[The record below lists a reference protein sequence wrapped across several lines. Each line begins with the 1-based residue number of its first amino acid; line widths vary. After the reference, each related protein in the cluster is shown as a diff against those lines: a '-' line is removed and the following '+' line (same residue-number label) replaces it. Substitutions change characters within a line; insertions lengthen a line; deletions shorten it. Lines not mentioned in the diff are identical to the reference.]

1 MKRINVK
8 LAVVLVDALM
18 GCAMLQS
25 QELWS
30 FDRCVEWAQA
40 HNISLQQS
48 RLSEDMSAAE
58 LEAAQARWQPSLDF
72 ATTHGYTNAPWGN
85 NNKNSY
91 TGNYGLNAAWTVWDG
106 GVREN
111 NIKHGKIQTQIDRLS
126 TDDLLRTIETDLL
139 AAYMNILYARESM
152 AIYEEAVK
160 LSEAQAD
167 RARQLMEAGRLSKVD
182 YAQLQSQYEQDRYS
196 LVNARG
202 TYDSRVM
209 ELKKLLEMGIDD
221 NIELQSV
228 EWDTADVVAPLP
240 DIAESYRLA
249 VLTDVKLKALELAE
263 DNAAIDVDIANA
275 GRMPDISLTAGVGTG
290 YFAPGQS
297 FGTQM
302 KQSFNESVG
311 LTFSIPILDNKK
323 TKTAV
328 AKANAQRLN
337 AQLDIQARYNDLSR
351 SVETWYIDTRAAQ
364 SRYTAGLEQEKA
376 AALSDELVNE
386 QFRLGLVNTVELLT
400 AHNALL
406 EARHALLQAKYMAM
420 LGHKMIGFYR
430 TAQINMP

>member
-8 LAVVLVDALM
+8 FAAVLVGTLT
-18 GCAMLQS
+18 GCAMLQA
-25 QELWS
+25 QEVWS
-30 FDRCVEWAQA
+30 FDRCVEWARA

-48 RLSEDMSAAE
+48 RLGEDMSAAE
-58 LEAAQARWQPSLDF
+58 LEAAEARWQPSLDF
-72 ATTHGYTNAPWGN
+72 ATTHGYTNIPWG

-111 NIKHGKIQTQIDRLS
+111 NIKRGKIQTRIDRLS
-126 TDDLLRTIETDLL
+126 TDNLLRTIETDLL
-139 AAYMNILYARESM
+139 AAYMNILYARESI

-160 LSEAQAD
+160 LSELQAD

-196 LVNARG
+196 LVNAQG

-209 ELKKLLEMGIDD
+209 ELKKLLEMGIDE
-221 NIELQSV
+221 NIELQAV
-228 EWDTADVVAPLP
+228 EWDTDDVVDALP

-249 VLTDVKLKALELAE
+249 VVTDVRLKALELAE
-263 DNAAIDVDIANA
+263 DNASLDVAIAKA
-275 GRMPDISLTAGVGTG
+275 GRIPDISLTAGVGSG
-290 YFAPGQS
+290 YFAPGAG

-302 KQSFNESVG
+302 KQSFSESVG

-337 AQLDIQARYNDLSR
+337 AQLDIQTRYNELSR

-364 SRYTAGLEQEKA
+364 SRYIAGLEQEKA
-376 AALSDELVNE
+376 AAVSDELVNE
-386 QFRLGLVNTVELLT
+386 QFRLGLVNTVELMT
-400 AHNALL
+400 SHNALL

-430 TAQINMP
+430 TAEINMP

>member
-8 LAVVLVDALM
+8 FAAVLVGTLT
-18 GCAMLQS
+18 GCAMLQA
-25 QELWS
+25 QEVWS
-30 FDRCVEWAQA
+30 FDRCVEWARA

-48 RLSEDMSAAE
+48 RLGEDMSAAE
-58 LEAAQARWQPSLDF
+58 LEAAEARWQPSLDF
-72 ATTHGYTNAPWGN
+72 ATTHGYTNTPWG

-111 NIKHGKIQTQIDRLS
+111 NIKRGKIQTRIDRLS
-126 TDDLLRTIETDLL
+126 TDNLLRTIETDLL
-139 AAYMNILYARESM
+139 AAYMNILYARESI

-160 LSEAQAD
+160 LSELQAD

-196 LVNARG
+196 LVNAQG

-209 ELKKLLEMGIDD
+209 ELKKLLEMGIDE
-221 NIELQSV
+221 NIELQAV
-228 EWDTADVVAPLP
+228 EWDTDDVVDALP

-249 VLTDVKLKALELAE
+249 VVTDVRLKALELAE
-263 DNAAIDVDIANA
+263 DNASLDVAIAKA
-275 GRMPDISLTAGVGTG
+275 GRMPDISLTAGVGSG
-290 YFAPGQS
+290 YFAPGAG

-302 KQSFNESVG
+302 KQSFSESVG

-337 AQLDIQARYNDLSR
+337 AQLDIQARYNELSR

-364 SRYTAGLEQEKA
+364 SRYIAGLEQERA
-376 AALSDELVNE
+376 AAVSDELVNE

-400 AHNALL
+400 SHNALSCS
-406 EARHALLQAKYMAM
+406 RPAM
-420 LGHKMIGFYR
+420 
-430 TAQINMP
+430 